1 MKLIVDIFA
10 GLGLCISL
18 AGLGQVLAGRIFNYK
33 ADFHSAFF
41 LGCGLGIV
49 ILFIGGLLK
58 LFGPIYF
65 IAILVFCGLFA
76 IAGFRFLPS
85 LLVELKK
92 EFAFPLILAA
102 ILFAINGLAAL
113 SPPIK
118 NDTLYYHLGLPKLW
132 IESGGI
138 PFYPTIAFSATA
150 LNCELLVTPIAAI
163 ISWEAA
169 QFFVFLIAIITIL
182 YLARELRRFTN
193 TPSYYGLIFLAAL
206 PLYVAGLS
214 DSKNDYLA
222 VGFCMAAIFLYFDY
236 LKNKQAKYLALAGVF
251 TGLAAGTK
259 SNALIFGLAITMAV
273 IIDRPRLRDFAY
285 FIIGAAV
292 LAIPWY
298 LKAYIE
304 TSNPVYPFYNDIFH
318 SLYWPNI
325 FNDFNKATMPA
336 SVDRGILDFI
346 ISPFKLVYQPD
357 LFRGRIGPLPL
368 IFLPF
373 FLVFGNHPKVIKRTL
388 FVAAVFYFVWYA
400 VWANARYLLPA
411 VLLFAFAAAYI
422 AYRAA
427 AKIKSVNPVLIIA
440 TSMLIA
446 VNIAQSFRDNSMRI
460 KTAAGFIDREVFL
473 AEAASLDPNNPGSG
487 EKQKALPYYE
497 IWQYANTALP
507 KNAVVGILCSNWN
520 RADGFY
526 LDRLFMYVNPTEQ
539 KVVDFT
545 VDSVRLE
552 NSLRQSG
559 IDYFLVDNR
568 VVDEFSE
575 QSQFGDAPEFS
586 RIADGVRWIVGYVR
600 MNGRLEY
607 QTARYQLYQIG

>member
-1 MKLIVDIFA
+1 
-10 GLGLCISL
+10 
-18 AGLGQVLAGRIFNYK
+18 
-33 ADFHSAFF
+33 
-41 LGCGLGIV
+41 
-49 ILFIGGLLK
+49 
-58 LFGPIYF
+58 
-65 IAILVFCGLFA
+65 
-76 IAGFRFLPS
+76 
-85 LLVELKK
+85 VELKK

-388 FVAAVFYFVWYA
+388 FVALYFILSGTGLGECQVFA
-400 VWANARYLLPA
+400 AA

-427 AKIKSVNPVLIIA
+427 AKIKSVNRVYY
-440 TSMLIA
+440 
-446 VNIAQSFRDNSMRI
+446 NRD
-460 KTAAGFIDREVFL
+460 F
-473 AEAASLDPNNPGSG
+473 
-487 EKQKALPYYE
+487 
-497 IWQYANTALP
+497 
-507 KNAVVGILCSNWN
+507 
-520 RADGFY
+520 
-526 LDRLFMYVNPTEQ
+526 YVNRR
-539 KVVDFT
+539 KYSAIV
-545 VDSVRLE
+545 S
-552 NSLRQSG
+552 RQ
-559 IDYFLVDNR
+559 LV
-568 VVDEFSE
+568 
-575 QSQFGDAPEFS
+575 
-586 RIADGVRWIVGYVR
+586 
-600 MNGRLEY
+600 
-607 QTARYQLYQIG
+607 